1 MNGDKCK
8 IVNKNILKMLK
19 SEYNNNQY
27 REKKDPGEGEHERG
41 NIEGK
46 RNGKREKRKPEELEE
61 VEEQVELV
69 PLQRWNWSN
78 CMGIIL

>member
-1 MNGDKCK
+1 
-8 IVNKNILKMLK
+8 MLK

-46 RNGKREKRKPEELEE
+46 RNGNKEKRKPEELEE
-61 VEEQVELV
+61 VEQVVTGSIAEIGSGPIV
-69 PLQRWNWSN
+69 W
-78 CMGIIL
+78 G